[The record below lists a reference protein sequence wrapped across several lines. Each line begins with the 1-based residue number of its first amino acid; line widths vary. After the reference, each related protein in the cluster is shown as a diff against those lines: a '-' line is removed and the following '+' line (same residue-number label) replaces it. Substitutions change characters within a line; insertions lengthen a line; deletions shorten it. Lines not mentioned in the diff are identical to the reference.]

1 MRKFTHN
8 IQYAG
13 YAFDV
18 RDDEGELS
26 YDEFLALFKGF
37 PWGAQM
43 TLREKMEDGCSAT
56 ISVIDEESSST
67 LWVSVRGDDKM
78 PTYILG
84 SIFIELSAIDPSRS
98 LEWKDL
104 RLTDDSEIVAEAF
117 KIFFRGDFSGLYEH
131 TRKLESFDPSD
142 DYDQPR
148 LTMPN

>member
-13 YAFDV
+13 YAFDI

-26 YDEFLALFKGF
+26 YDEFLALFNGF

-67 LWVSVRGDDKM
+67 LWVSVRGDEKM

-84 SIFIELSAIDPSRS
+84 SIFMELSAIDPSRS
-98 LEWKDL
+98 LEWKD
-104 RLTDDSEIVAEAF
+104 
-117 KIFFRGDFSGLYEH
+117 
-131 TRKLESFDPSD
+131 
-142 DYDQPR
+142 
-148 LTMPN
+148 